1 MSCCHLTRR
10 QLLRWSA
17 IAASTALVPIL
28 DPERSYAATRDAALG
43 SVLAIDLELVTLTEN
58 SVVLTWYTA
67 QPGLPTTSLQFSP
80 LPTTVNTVSYGTS
93 PLAMNQTVTGQSD
106 TAYHYLELTGLE
118 PGQTYFYLASSDGIP
133 ALPST
138 FATGNPAG
146 PGVTGIGDATVYSF
160 TTPQPPRGDFL
171 FSVALCNDLH
181 LGETVA
187 GLAYSNGSVPGGG
200 IPPGFSTPPGE
211 PPYTTTMAKALVAD
225 ATARGARYLFAAGDV
240 SSEAALV
247 DVRDAKAIL
256 DGFGGYEND
265 YFVARGNHDRPH
277 NDSSCT
283 PSSCTPGK
291 FDDGTYDHFREVF
304 YPGAPTGPTW
314 ASYDL
319 SGLHVVTLDTYD
331 KTGNGGD
338 NGMLSDEQFSWFS
351 ADLAA
356 HSEQPTLVFGH
367 HPITVEST
375 VVNANPVRFDLDP
388 AQAQQVEAL
397 YAANPGVFFHQA
409 GHTHR
414 NYRTTG
420 TTATDVTFH
429 ETGAVKE
436 YPGGF
441 TLLRLYT
448 GGFAVNFYKTRADLA
463 REWSERTRQE
473 DFTVGPFYVF
483 GGVGDRNY
491 VVERDLSGLT
501 PAAAGAPA
509 PAGPAPTGP
518 GTLAAPAKTHPRT
531 RPVGRGKI
539 TVLKAAHQVA
549 EPTRSL
555 AYTGL
560 DTATTIL
567 AGVAVAG
574 AAGAA
579 LAARRA
585 ESAESAD

>member
-10 QLLRWSA
+10 QLMRWSA

-28 DPERSYAATRDAALG
+28 DPERSYAATRAAAVG
-43 SVLAIDLELVTLTEN
+43 SVVAIDLELVTLTET
-58 SVVLTWYTA
+58 SAVITWYTA
-67 QPGLPTTSLQFSP
+67 QPGAPGASLQMAP
-80 LPTTVNTVSYGTS
+80 MPTTVNAISYGTS
-93 PLAMNQTVTGQSD
+93 PLAMTQTVLGQAD

-118 PGQTYFYLASSDGIP
+118 PGQTYFYVATSDGTP

-146 PGVTGIGDATVYSF
+146 PGVAAAGEATVYSF
-160 TTPQPPRGDFL
+160 TTPQPPKGDFL
-171 FSVALCNDLH
+171 FAVALCNDLH

-187 GLAYSNGSVPGGG
+187 GLAYSNSSIPGGG

-211 PPYTTTMAKALVAD
+211 PPYSQTMAKALVAD

-247 DVRDAKAIL
+247 DVRQAKAIL
-256 DGFGGYEND
+256 DGFGGYD
-265 YFVARGNHDRPH
+265 SSYFVARGNHDRPH
-277 NDSSCT
+277 TDSSCA
-283 PSSCTPGK
+283 PSTCTPGK

-304 YPGAPTGPTW
+304 YPGAAAGPTW
-314 ASYDL
+314 ASHDL

-331 KTGNGGD
+331 KTGNGSD
-338 NGMLSDEQFSWFS
+338 NGILSEEQFSWFAS
-351 ADLAA
+351 DLAA
-356 HSEQPTLVFGH
+356 HHEQPTLVFGH

-388 AQAQQVEAL
+388 AQAMRVEAL
-397 YAANPGVFFHQA
+397 YAATPGVFFHQA

-414 NYRTTG
+414 NYRSVG
-420 TTATDVTFH
+420 TTATHVTFQ

-441 TLLRLYT
+441 SLLRLFT
-448 GGFAVNFYKTRADLA
+448 GGYAVNFYKTRADLA

-491 VVERDLSGLT
+491 VVDRDLSGLSS
-501 PAAAGAPA
+501 AAAPGAAPVVPA
-509 PAGPAPTGP
+509 SPSVPSASAVAHPTGK
-518 GTLAAPAKTHPRT
+518 PAVRE
-531 RPVGRGKI
+531 RI
-539 TVLKAAHQVA
+539 TVRAAHPGVA
-549 EPTRSL
+549 TPTRSL

-560 DTATTIL
+560 DTATAIL
-567 AGVAVAG
+567 AGAAVAAAAGVAVT
-574 AAGAA
+574 
-579 LAARRA
+579 ARRA
-585 ESAESAD
+585 EPSD